1 VSSDR
6 SQGFG
11 LTPIVGWN
19 RKEANIM
26 SFWGKVNN
34 LSLQDF
40 RPGIKSKAEIG
51 DRLIM
56 ALMEIGPDKE
66 DTGHQHPFEQCGI
79 VTEGEIEMFVGDE
92 HQILKPMDVY
102 FIPAGTLHGW
112 KTFAA
117 SVKILDVS
125 VKQA

>member
-1 VSSDR
+1 
-6 SQGFG
+6 
-11 LTPIVGWN
+11 VGCN

-26 SFWGKVNN
+26 SFWSKVNN

-56 ALMEIGPDKE
+56 VLMEIGPDKE

-92 HQILKPMDVY
+92 HQILKPMDAY
-102 FIPAGTLHGW
+102 FIPAGALHGW
-112 KTFAA
+112 KTFGA